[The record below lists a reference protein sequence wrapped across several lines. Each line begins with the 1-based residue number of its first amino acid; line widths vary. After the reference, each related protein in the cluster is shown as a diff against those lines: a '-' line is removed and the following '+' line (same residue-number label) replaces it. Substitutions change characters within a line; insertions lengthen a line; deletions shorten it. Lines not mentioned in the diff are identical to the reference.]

1 MEIQVEEL
9 TQVLKVHPK
18 TLSPPSPFP
27 FSSLPFF
34 QCQTSRPWERACAG
48 RICAS
53 WVVRKARESKQASP
67 SSALAHRAPGGRPSR
82 LPASLY
88 SQQPALGKRGAEDLL
103 ETHPVSFPL
112 SLGTHQGVPSSSCL
126 TVLKLPFMSAL
137 NFYLI
142 KEQMLS
148 NWRPV
153 GD

>member
-1 MEIQVEEL
+1 MKIQVEEL
-9 TQVLKVHPK
+9 TQVLRVLPK

-34 QCQTSRPWERACAG
+34 WCQTSRPWERACAR

-53 WVVRKARESKQASP
+53 WVVQKAREAKQASP
-67 SSALAHRAPGGRPSR
+67 CSALAHRAPGGRQSR

-88 SQQPALGKRGAEDLL
+88 SQKPALAKRGAEDLL

-112 SLGTHQGVPSSSCL
+112 SLGTHQGVPSL

>member
-34 QCQTSRPWERACAG
+34 QCQTSRPWERACA
-48 RICAS
+48 RCICAS
-53 WVVRKARESKQASP
+53 WVVQKAPESKQASP
-67 SSALAHRAPGGRPSR
+67 SSALAHGAPGGRQSR

-153 GD
+153 G